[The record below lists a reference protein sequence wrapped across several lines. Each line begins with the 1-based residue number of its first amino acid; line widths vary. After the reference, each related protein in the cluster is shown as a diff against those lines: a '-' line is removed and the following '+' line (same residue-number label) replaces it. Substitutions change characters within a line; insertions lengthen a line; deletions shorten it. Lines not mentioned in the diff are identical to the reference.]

1 MLKQKALT
9 QKLTATLCT
18 SANTVYIHKN
28 NIPAHKVY
36 TSNSKR
42 VIRNLTKQ
50 QQSAFKQLPQT
61 YLQNA
66 KARYFPHSVCS
77 ALAKY
82 FA

>member
-9 QKLTATLCT
+9 QKLTATLCNST
-18 SANTVYIHKN
+18 NTLYIHKK
-28 NIPAHKVY
+28 NIAAHKVY
-36 TSNSKR
+36 TANSKR
-42 VIRNLTKQ
+42 VIRNLTQ
-50 QQSAFKQLPQT
+50 QQQTAFTQLPQT

-66 KARYFPHSVCS
+66 KARYFPQQLCA

>member
-1 MLKQKALT
+1 MLTQKALT
-9 QKLTATLCT
+9 QKLTATLCKT
-18 SANTVYIHKN
+18 TNTLYIHKN
-28 NIPAHKVY
+28 NIAAHKVY

-42 VIRNLTKQ
+42 VIRNLTQ
-50 QQSAFKQLPQT
+50 QQQAAFKQLPQT

-66 KARYFPHSVCS
+66 KARFFPHSVCA